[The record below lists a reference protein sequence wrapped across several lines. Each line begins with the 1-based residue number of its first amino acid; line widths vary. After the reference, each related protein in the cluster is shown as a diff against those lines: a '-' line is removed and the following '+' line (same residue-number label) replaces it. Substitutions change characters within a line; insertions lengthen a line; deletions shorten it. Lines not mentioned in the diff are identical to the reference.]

1 VSLLVLNIYH
11 SSSFTKE
18 VLEEA
23 IDKKAN
29 KPKHNIIKFF
39 SLDTP
44 AGISIVNLKIIN

>member
-29 KPKHNIIKFF
+29 KPKHNIIKFKKK
-39 SLDTP
+39 
-44 AGISIVNLKIIN
+44 KIKHKEK